1 MTIAIIEGVEVEQN
15 DEGVVVYSTRGT
27 DIDADGAN
35 TVPFAYRFDD
45 RGTDVLRDAGYPHGA
60 WQDVLEVDDNGHPK
74 TDGKGNI
81 FSKTSYIPAVDANLV
96 PYSVVNPI
104 VRKRARGIVLG
115 CHVVISYGSKAVAAV
130 VADVGPEGK
139 IGEMS
144 IAAAKALGIPGGPR
158 GVGDLSG
165 PVTWHLYPG
174 IPALVNGVT
183 YDLVP
188 A

>member
-1 MTIAIIEGVEVEQN
+1 MTIATIAGVEVDQN
-15 DEGVVVYSTRGT
+15 DEGVLTWKSGT

-45 RGTDVLRDAGYPHGA
+45 RGTDVLRDAGYPHGG
-60 WQDVLEVDDNGHPK
+60 WQSVLEVDQNGHPK
-74 TDGKGNI
+74 TDGNGNI
-81 FSKTSYIPAVDANLV
+81 YSKTSYMPPVDANLV
-96 PYSVVNPI
+96 PYVVVNPI
-104 VRKRARGIVLG
+104 VRARARGIVLG
-115 CHVVISYGSKAVAAV
+115 CHAVLTYGSRVVAAV
-130 VADVGPEGK
+130 VADVGPENK

-165 PVTWHLYPG
+165 PISWHLYPG
-174 IPALVNGVT
+174 VPAVVNGST
-183 YDLVP
+183 YELKP